1 MDAKLIGSI
10 IAGLRKSHGFTQA
23 ALAKKLNVSDKT
35 VSKWESGL
43 GFPEITQFPS
53 IAALFGVSI
62 DYLMTGERNGITVA
76 GNMIVDAVKSINL
89 YPEKGMLAEVSDVSK
104 AVGGCAPNTA
114 IDLAKIDRSIPIS
127 VVGCVGDD
135 DDGRFLTSV
144 MQKNGVNTNMVT
156 VTDKATTAFS
166 DVMSMPNG
174 ERTFFAYRGANALF
188 SPENVSIEQLK
199 CKLLHIGYILLLDK
213 FDEFDDEYGTVMA
226 RFLHDVKERGIKT
239 SIDVVSNSNCDYG
252 AKIIPA
258 LKYADYVIINEI
270 ECCSIWGVSPRLA
283 DGRLDVDTIRNAMER
298 MIDAGVS
305 QKVIIHAKEAGFC
318 LSVNGEFTKIG
329 SLDVD
334 NSLFKGSVGA
344 GDAFCAGCLYGIYNG
359 YSDMEILE
367 FASGAAL
374 CNLFEVNSIDGMR
387 NRDEIMEIKQKYGR
401 LSI

>member
-10 IAGLRKSHGFTQA
+10 IANLRKSNGFTQA

-35 VSKWESGL
+35 ISKWESGL
-43 GFPEITQFPS
+43 GYPEITQFPAL
-53 IAALFGVSI
+53 AALFGVSI
-62 DYLMTGERNGITVA
+62 DYLMTGERNGITIA

-135 DDGRFLTSV
+135 DDGRFLTGV
-144 MQKNGVNTNMVT
+144 MQQNGVNTNMVT
-156 VTDKATTAFS
+156 VTDKASTAFS
-166 DVMSMPNG
+166 DVMSLPNG
-174 ERTFFAYRGANALF
+174 ERTFFTYRGANALF
-188 SPENVSIEQLK
+188 SPENVNIEQLK

-213 FDEFDDEYGTVMA
+213 FDECDDEYGTVMA
-226 RFLHDVKERGIKT
+226 RFLHDVKEHGIKT
-239 SIDVVSNSNCDYG
+239 SIDVVSNSDADYA

-270 ECCSIWGVSPRLA
+270 ECCGIWGFSPRFE
-283 DGRLDVDTIRNAMER
+283 DGRLDVDTIRLAMEK
-298 MIDAGVS
+298 MIAAGVS

-318 LSVNGEFTKIG
+318 LSANGEFTKIG

-387 NRDEIMEIKQKYGR
+387 SRDEIIKIKEKYGR